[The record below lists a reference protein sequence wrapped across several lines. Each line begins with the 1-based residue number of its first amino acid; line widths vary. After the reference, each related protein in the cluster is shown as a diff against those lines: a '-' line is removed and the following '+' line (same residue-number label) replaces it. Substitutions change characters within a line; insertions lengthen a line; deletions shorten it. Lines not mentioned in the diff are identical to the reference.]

1 MNHNERLKLADKIGK
16 DIIRKYGKS
25 NILSIGFYGSTAR
38 NEDNEFSDLELI
50 VISKNKEFSEHYI
63 HKDMTVTIYGIS
75 FKHAIR
81 LIKEVDEQWS
91 LKSSFL
97 IYQKIIFGDKRI
109 IGKFKEKIKSVKKAD
124 LKKAADDQIIY
135 MHENLSKIKSA
146 NKFKSRGKMLFALLF
161 YTIQANLLVG
171 LLNKHVF
178 KRQGFDALI
187 EIKNLKIL
195 PKDYFKLM
203 MILYESTDLDKIT
216 RAASELFNNFMKL
229 LK

>member
-1 MNHNERLKLADKIGK
+1 MNHSQRLKLADKIGK
-16 DIIRKYGKS
+16 EIIQKYGKS
-25 NILSIGFYGSTAR
+25 NILSVGFYGSTAR

-50 VISKNKEFSEHYI
+50 IITKNKEFMEHYI

-81 LIKEVDEQWS
+81 MIREVDEQWS

-97 IYQKIIFGDKRI
+97 IYQKVIFGDRRI
-109 IGKFKEKIKSVKKAD
+109 ISRFKEKIKSVKKVD
-124 LKKAADDQIIY
+124 LRKAANEQIIF
-135 MHENLSKIKSA
+135 MHENLNKIKSA
-146 NKFKSRGKMLFALLF
+146 AKLKSRGKMLFALLF

-171 LLNKHVF
+171 LLNKHIF
-178 KRQGFDALI
+178 KRQGFDALR

-195 PKDYFKLM
+195 PKDYYKLM
-203 MILYESTDLDKIT
+203 MILYESTDLDKVAK
-216 RAASELFNNFMKL
+216 AASELFDNCMKL